1 MDVAEL
7 AITSVVAVIG
17 LYLAHSFSRQQ
28 RLKIAEQRVEAYR
41 KLWTHM
47 LVARPT
53 RLEPPEQKGPLTAG
67 EAAGLYGEM
76 TTWYFDGGNGM
87 LLPHDTRE
95 MYLEAKRRLGRYAGE
110 GGAGGTDEAGRRRMR
125 ELSLLR
131 SQMKNDLDIYGVF
144 YFDSLDDEDREFI
157 AASGLDPD
165 RWGRPWYRW
174 AANPG
179 YWQGKARQSSARG

>member
-7 AITSVVAVIG
+7 AITSAVAVIG

-67 EAAGLYGEM
+67 EAAGLYGEV

-87 LLPHDTRE
+87 LLPTTPGRCTSRRSG
-95 MYLEAKRRLGRYAGE
+95 AWAGTPGRTGQAAPKRPGDAACASSRSFA
-110 GGAGGTDEAGRRRMR
+110 RR
-125 ELSLLR
+125 
-131 SQMKNDLDIYGVF
+131 
-144 YFDSLDDEDREFI
+144 
-157 AASGLDPD
+157 
-165 RWGRPWYRW
+165 
-174 AANPG
+174 
-179 YWQGKARQSSARG
+179 